1 MKTILIYIL
10 VAIVAIMG
18 YQLYR
23 AHRIDK
29 DSKSVNLPKTGVSM
43 QAEEIARKVDEQ
55 GAEHVIYKE
64 AEPILKLIEV
74 KVEDKTKVDSLLNL
88 AGVKDKQLKSL
99 STVVANVQQENIQL
113 KRIIN
118 NVTQDTVYAYKDK
131 YLDLSFKR
139 QSDTVTFGSFS
150 YNFDFNSVQYWKR
163 DWFLGA
169 KKSYVDIWSSDP
181 RVKIR
186 GVDRLQIKQVMPEF
200 GLRVQGNAQLNPET
214 GAFGYGPALRIDANR
229 FSFQGTYTYYPQ
241 SGRWRPTI
249 SGNFDFWRF

>member
-1 MKTILIYIL
+1 MKTILIYIM
-10 VAIVAIMG
+10 VAIVAILS
-18 YQLYR
+18 YQLYK
-23 AHRIDK
+23 AHK
-29 DSKSVNLPKTGVSM
+29 AEKASQSVELQKTGVSIE
-43 QAEEIARKVDEQ
+43 AEEIARKVDEQ

-74 KVEDKTKVDSLLNL
+74 KVEDKARVDSLLHL
-88 AGVKDKQLKSL
+88 AGIKEKQLKSL
-99 STVVANVQQENIQL
+99 QTTVATVSQENIKL
-113 KRIIN
+113 KKM
-118 NVTQDTVYAYKDK
+118 VKGVDTVYEYKDK

-139 QSDTVTFGSFS
+139 QSDTLTFGSFA

-186 GVDRLQIKQVMPEF
+186 GVERLQIRQSDPNY
-200 GLRVQGNAQLNPET
+200 GLRVQGNAMWNPET
-214 GAFGYGPALRIDANR
+214 GAIGYGPAIRIDASR
-229 FSFQGTYTYYPQ
+229 FSFQGTYTYYPE
-241 SGRWRPTI
+241 SRRWRPTV

>member
-18 YQLYR
+18 YQLYQR
-23 AHRIDK
+23 YRLEQ
-29 DSKSVNLPKTGVSM
+29 DSKNVNLPKTAVSI

-55 GAEHVIYKE
+55 GVEHVIYKE

-99 STVVANVQQENIQL
+99 STIVANVQQENIQL
-113 KRIIN
+113 KRMID

-150 YNFDFNSVQYWKR
+150 YNFDFNQVQYWKR

-169 KKSYVDIWSSDP
+169 KKSYVDVWSSDP

-186 GVDRLQIKQVMPEF
+186 GVDRLQIKQVVPEF
-200 GLRVQGNAQLNPET
+200 GLRVQGNAQWNPQT
-214 GAFGYGPALRIDANR
+214 GAFGYGPALRIDMDR
-229 FSFQGTYTYYPQ
+229 FSFQGTYTYFPELKH
-241 SGRWRPTI
+241 WTPVV